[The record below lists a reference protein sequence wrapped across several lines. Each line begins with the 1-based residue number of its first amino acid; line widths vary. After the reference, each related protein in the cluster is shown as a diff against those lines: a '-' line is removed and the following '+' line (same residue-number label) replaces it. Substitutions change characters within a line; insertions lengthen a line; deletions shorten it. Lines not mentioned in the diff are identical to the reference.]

1 MLHSLHSWL
10 GLLSVVLTVLQLV
23 LGEGPPAPCYM
34 SGASPCRPPPPGVP
48 LCEQT
53 WLLLPAPAHLL
64 RTGPGH
70 QVITQQHYRSSDQA
84 SHTALAAHI
93 ILLNSQ
99 VSSFFEGGGM
109 VGGVLSKGNPSHN
122 VPSIPWSSVFI
133 PQSFVRPKE
142 FCPSHRFV
150 SILKS
155 SVHLAE
161 NLSCLQAV

>member
-99 VSSFFEGGGM
+99 VSSFFERGGGWWEACFQKAIHHTTFPQFH
-109 VGGVLSKGNPSHN
+109 GALCSFHRALY
-122 VPSIPWSSVFI
+122 VP
-133 PQSFVRPKE
+133 
-142 FCPSHRFV
+142 
-150 SILKS
+150 KS
-155 SVHLAE
+155 SVHPIDL
-161 NLSCLQAV
+161 CLF